1 VWLGDEWHLV
11 IEGDTVSQQVE
22 NANTSPHAESQVAPE
37 NTASQEP
44 GKIPPRGDENLQA
57 EVSLVEHDNLVI
69 LQKQLEQALA
79 EAEENRNLYLSARA
93 EMENI
98 RKRGERELQTAR
110 KFILRDFVEA
120 LLPVKDSLERGIVAV
135 SNEMAEVNKLR
146 EGSELTLKMLVSVL
160 ERFGVQEIN
169 PIGEKFNP
177 DLHQAMAVQPSEEV
191 ESNTVLQVAQ
201 KGYLLNERLIRP
213 AMVIVAQA
221 VKKVN
226 STIENPPNDP
236 K

>member
-1 VWLGDEWHLV
+1 M
-11 IEGDTVSQQVE
+11 IEGDTVSQQVK
-22 NANTSPHAESQVAPE
+22 NANTSTHAESQVAPE
-37 NTASQEP
+37 NTANQAQ
-44 GKIPPRGDENLQA
+44 GKIPPRADENVQA

-79 EAEENRNLYLSARA
+79 KAEENWNLYLSARA

-98 RKRGERELQTAR
+98 RKRGERELQTTR

-177 DLHQAMAVQPSEEV
+177 DFHQAMAMQPSEEL

-226 STIENPPNDP
+226 SAIETPPNDP